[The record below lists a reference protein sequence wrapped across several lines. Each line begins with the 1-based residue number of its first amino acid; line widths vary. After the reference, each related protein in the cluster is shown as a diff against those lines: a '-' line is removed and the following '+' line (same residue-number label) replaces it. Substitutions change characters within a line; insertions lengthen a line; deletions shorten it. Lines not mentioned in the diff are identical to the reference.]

1 MPIYSSELTTFK
13 DLGNDKY
20 LKNMK
25 VDNTIDDVTKASKN
39 VKSLRKSMEDKT
51 YNVLS
56 AIAKNN
62 LATKMSE
69 SGNYTCD
76 SSANLIYYKN
86 GQITKMKTTT
96 GIVDDITNNSLLHI
110 ADEITNVPVLKQF
123 KQLSDLS
130 YKFVLDPI
138 YQVKNLVYD
147 LDRKSTRLN

>member
-1 MPIYSSELTTFK
+1 
-13 DLGNDKY
+13 
-20 LKNMK
+20 
-25 VDNTIDDVTKASKN
+25 
-39 VKSLRKSMEDKT
+39 MEDKT

-62 LATKMSE
+62 LATKMSD
-69 SGNYTCD
+69 SGNYTGD
-76 SSANLIYYKN
+76 SSADLIYYKD

-110 ADEITNVPVLKQF
+110 ADEITNIPVLKQF

-147 LDRKSTRLN
+147 FADSSMIYSKDKAGFIKNYPLAAHAISVNSEIFNEARMLRLMDYGKVNV